1 MSIAVWNTSLCI
13 LTCFQSFWEVSTIQN
28 WMPIGLR
35 LLIAFGLFTL
45 LGWWFALWFL
55 CLSSLPWCFS
65 LQCYWQL
72 DQVESC
78 LAYLAKHGGILQHFL
93 VFAFCRQSY
102 FGLRV
107 LSPAWNQRVN
117 SWGLVASLL
126 SSGRY
131 EGVFLVSK
139 TTRKKRKRASR
150 LLSKDLNI
158 CSHVYLPVWKVL
170 WKSHGQDLCFVFST
184 VRTYWHYFVDICWQ
198 YFSPFRAKGEACPA
212 SIVFFRS
219 EAIL

>member
-93 VFAFCRQSY
+93 VFCILPSKLFWLKSLKPCLKSTSEQLRIGSISALFRKVRRRLPCFKNNEEKEEESEPPLVQRLEHMLPCIPSRVESIVEKSRARFVFCVLHSSDILTLFCWHLLTVFQS
-102 FGLRV
+102 FSSQGW
-107 LSPAWNQRVN
+107 S
-117 SWGLVASLL
+117 L
-126 SSGRY
+126 SS
-131 EGVFLVSK
+131 L
-139 TTRKKRKRASR
+139 
-150 LLSKDLNI
+150 DCI
-158 CSHVYLPVWKVL
+158 LP
-170 WKSHGQDLCFVFST
+170 
-184 VRTYWHYFVDICWQ
+184 
-198 YFSPFRAKGEACPA
+198 
-212 SIVFFRS
+212 
-219 EAIL
+219 